1 MPNYLSTS
9 KKALSYIERRLN
21 YINRILGARIDV
33 KTTMK
38 SIERARGRG
47 YQLTIDRVVSAVGD
61 LRRKSTRQSGAA
73 FLRYQWNDLAMQNNY
88 TENILTA
95 LENGA
100 YVNPGASVIYY
111 DVSTPQQQQWM
122 SRDPRTGAVTY
133 LQPGEQPAA
142 AIKLTPQLANRI
154 LADHAEHLHDRQNKN
169 PASTSYREI

>member
-1 MPNYLSTS
+1 MPNRLSTS

-21 YINRILGARIDV
+21 YINRILGAKIDV
-33 KTTMK
+33 KTTMR

-47 YQLTIDRVVSAVGD
+47 AQLSIDRVVSAIGD
-61 LRRKSTRQSGAA
+61 LRRTSTAQSGTA

-100 YVNPGASVIYY
+100 YVNPGASAIYY

-122 SRDPRTGAVTY
+122 ARDPRTGAVTY

-169 PASTSYREI
+169 PAATSYREI